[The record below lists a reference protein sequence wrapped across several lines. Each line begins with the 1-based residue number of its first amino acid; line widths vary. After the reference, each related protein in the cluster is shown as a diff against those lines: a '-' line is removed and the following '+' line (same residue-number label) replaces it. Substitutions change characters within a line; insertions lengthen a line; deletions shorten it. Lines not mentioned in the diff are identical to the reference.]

1 MDLSEVRWIG
11 QGDTVYGNYT
21 MFYSG
26 GNIAERELAI
36 MMKNKLVNS
45 VIKT

>member
-26 GNIAERELAI
+26 RNIAERELAI
-36 MMKNKLVNS
+36 TMKKQ
-45 VIKT
+45 IGEQCD